1 MQQARF
7 PNLFVLSLALLVLFG
22 LAMLSTASALLAFAH
37 AGDTYFYVKR
47 QLLNGVLPG
56 IVLFFLASRFPYRTL
71 RSFALPLMVV
81 SVVLLSLLF
90 LPQFGITANGATR
103 WFDAG
108 FFSFQPAEI
117 LKLSFV
123 IYLAALFASRREKAS
138 DMKEGFLP
146 FLLLV
151 GAVAAL
157 LVAQPDLGTLGVI
170 VLTALSVYF
179 AAGAKLRHIA
189 VVLLLGCVGLLAF
202 VYGFGYELD
211 RIQVYMNPS
220 NDAEGAGYQINK
232 AMAAIQAGGPLGLGF
247 GQSQRKFV
255 GYLPEPM
262 GDSIFAI
269 VGEEL
274 GFAGVSIAVLLFAL
288 VGWQGFRIAGNAPD
302 MFGSLV
308 AAGVT
313 SWILIQAFINIG
325 AISGLL
331 PLTGIPL
338 PFVSYGGT
346 SLAVLLTA
354 CGVVYNIQRQTKN
367 I

>member
-1 MQQARF
+1 MRALTH
-7 PNLFVLSLALLVLFG
+7 NLFLVAIVLLVLFG
-22 LAMLSTASALLAFAH
+22 LAMLSTASALLSYAH

-56 IVLFFLASRFPYRTL
+56 IILFFLASRFPYKTL
-71 RSFALPLMVV
+71 RHFALPLMVV

-90 LPQFGITANGATR
+90 VPQFGVSANGATR

-108 FFSFQPAEI
+108 CFSFQPAEI

-123 IYLAALFASRREKAS
+123 IYLAALFSSRREKAS
-138 DMKEGFLP
+138 DTKEGFLP
-146 FLLLV
+146 FLALV

-170 VLTALSVYF
+170 VLSGLSVYF
-179 AAGAKLRHIA
+179 AAGAKVRHIGA
-189 VVLLLGCVGLLAF
+189 VVLLGCVGLLAF

-220 NDAEGAGYQINK
+220 SDAEGAGYQINR
-232 AMAAIQAGGPLGLGF
+232 ALAAIQAGGPFGLGF

-274 GFAGVSIAVLLFAL
+274 GFAGVSVAVLLFAL

-302 MFGSLV
+302 MFGGLV

-313 SWILIQAFINIG
+313 SWILIQASVNVG
-325 AISGLL
+325 AISGLV

-354 CGVVYNIQRQTKN
+354 CGIVYNIQRQSES
-367 I
+367 